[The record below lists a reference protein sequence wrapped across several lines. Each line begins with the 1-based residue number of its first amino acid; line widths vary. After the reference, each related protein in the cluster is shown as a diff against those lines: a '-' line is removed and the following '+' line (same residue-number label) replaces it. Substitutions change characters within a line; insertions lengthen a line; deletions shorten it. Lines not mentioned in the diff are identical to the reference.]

1 MKDSSLTKIL
11 LGCLLGL
18 LFTVTGCCINI
29 GSCGPRAKYE
39 KTIKLQAP
47 LEAGSTVKAQTSYG
61 SITAQGADVSDCNV
75 IAKICVRA
83 PSEEEA
89 AEIAEQIKI
98 QLKPN
103 GKTLTI
109 KADKPHVKNN
119 RSISISYQITVPEQ
133 TSIEC
138 NSLYGALKLS
148 NLNGNINAHTSY
160 GSIDCTNID
169 GQIRLNT
176 SYGRVICGGIISD
189 ELKVN
194 SSYGNISIGYSGK
207 ASAEIRA
214 EVGTSYGSID
224 FAAPSGFTGQVEL
237 ATNHGSIKTDLPITV
252 KGKIS
257 NKRINGTIGKGN
269 GMLNLKTSFGSIK
282 IK

>member
-1 MKDSSLTKIL
+1 MGKNFNIL
-11 LGCLLGL
+11 MLCLLGIL
-18 LFTVTGCCINI
+18 VTAAGGCVNI
-29 GSCGPRAKYE
+29 GGFGPRAKYK

-47 LEAGSTVKAQTSYG
+47 LEAGSTLKAQTSYG
-61 SITAQGADVSDCNV
+61 SITVQGADVSDCNV
-75 IAKICVRA
+75 IAKICVQA
-83 PSEEEA
+83 PTEA
-89 AEIAEQIKI
+89 EASEIAEQIKI
-98 QLKPN
+98 YLEPN

-119 RSISISYQITVPEQ
+119 RSISICYQITVPEQ

-138 NSLYGALKLS
+138 NSSYGALKLN
-148 NLNGNINAHTSY
+148 NLNGNVNAHTSY
-160 GSIDCTNID
+160 GSINCTNID

-176 SYGRVICGGIISD
+176 SYGHVDCGSIISD
-189 ELKVN
+189 ELKVH
-194 SSYGNISIGYSGK
+194 SSYGNISVGYSEK
-207 ASAEIRA
+207 ASAQIRA
-214 EVGTSYGSID
+214 EISTSYGSIG
-224 FAAPSGFTGQVEL
+224 FTAPPEFTGQVEL
-237 ATNHGSIKTDLPITV
+237 ATSHGSIKTDLPITV